1 MRELA
6 DRPNAV
12 CKISGLGLPFWGFR
26 FRQENPAGWLSG
38 LAEAWRPYV
47 ETAVDLFGAE
57 RCMMG
62 SDDPVPR
69 NYSITPTRVP
79 ADIRDASHPAPIWRA
94 PRGARRSDGGFVVLQ
109 TTRPPVVGPA
119 RPDRAPCA
127 GVRGCNDP
135 PMPSG
140 SIAGATPIA
149 VSTSPG
155 TRAESYRSLVRR
167 SHWPSGCAAAT

>member
-62 SDDPVPR
+62 SDDPPDSV
-69 NYSITPTRVP
+69 S
-79 ADIRDASHPAPIWRA
+79 A
-94 PRGARRSDGGFVVLQ
+94 GFVPLWN
-109 TTRPPVVGPA
+109 A
-119 RPDRAPCA
+119 FKH
-127 GVRGCNDP
+127 
-135 PMPSG
+135 
-140 SIAGATPIA
+140 I
-149 VSTSPG
+149 
-155 TRAESYRSLVRR
+155 L
-167 SHWPSGCAAAT
+167 AAAGSSEKASLFRDTAIRIYRIDL